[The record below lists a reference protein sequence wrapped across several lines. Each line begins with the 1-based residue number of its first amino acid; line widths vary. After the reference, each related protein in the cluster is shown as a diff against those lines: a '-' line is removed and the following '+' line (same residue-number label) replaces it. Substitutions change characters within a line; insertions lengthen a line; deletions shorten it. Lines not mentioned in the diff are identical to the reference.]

1 MNVDLVLNNV
11 EKRKS
16 YVLLLSDDSE
26 VTEELVETLHS
37 QNILTPEGY
46 LTVKSY
52 NTEEKLFTLSII
64 QSFVNRIGI
73 PVTQNGMMIVGEL
86 SVMKQLFMLLNK
98 RYKGE

>member
-11 EKRKS
+11 EKKET
-16 YVLLLSDDSE
+16 YVLVLRDESE
-26 VTEELVETLHS
+26 ITEELVEMLHS
-37 QNILTPEGY
+37 QNVLSPEGY

>member
-11 EKRKS
+11 EQREN

-26 VTEELVETLHS
+26 ITEELVETLHS

-73 PVTQNGMMIVGEL
+73 PVTQNGIMIVGEL